1 MCAFVVLVLVF
12 SIPGQETG
20 VGKRLR
26 NDLFCV
32 EWDVKPQLNESVNQ
46 PLSWKA
52 WKCRGS
58 LIPVGEISGNY
69 QNIGKG
75 QPNVTKKNSFKR
87 KLSVALNLALH
98 QCLVGCCESYVALL
112 KDFCVMAS
120 RFFLPA

>member
-69 QNIGKG
+69 QNIRKG
-75 QPNVTKKNSFKR
+75 QPNVTKKTL
-87 KLSVALNLALH
+87 LSENCQL
-98 QCLVGCCESYVALL
+98 
-112 KDFCVMAS
+112 F
-120 RFFLPA
+120 